1 MCDSTIVRP
10 ECVDEGV
17 RRRIQAEY
25 LEMPGL
31 KLTSKQAARLWQ
43 LDAATSASLLESMVA
58 AGVLGRARDGA
69 YVLLSPR

>member
-1 MCDSTIVRP
+1 MCESLIGRP

-17 RRRIQAEY
+17 CRRIQAEY

-43 LDAATSASLLESMVA
+43 IDAATSASLLDSMVA
-58 AGVLGRARDGA
+58 AGVLRRSRDGA
-69 YVLLSPR
+69 YVLLSAR